1 MQAFPRF
8 ERKIYWLTSAIRY
21 ILNRAQ
27 ERRLRMTPK
36 ANVADIAAYI
46 KRDMFTRGVF
56 YPDFMPPSYEEACYE
71 FGPSAEFR
79 SIMAQC
85 MILLPMEVDQYSDR
99 GQAMLARC
107 LRDLSPK
114 AHATMLL
121 HDSCL
126 DMVDNPTT
134 RDLNPSARAAIIRAS
149 FYLASQAARR
159 WYLSQFLSQDFSIYL
174 VEHQIYHD

>member
-1 MQAFPRF
+1 MQAFPQL
-8 ERKIYWLTSAIRY
+8 ERKIFWLTSAIRY

-36 ANVADIAAYI
+36 ANTADLSAYI

-79 SIMAQC
+79 SIMVQC
-85 MILLPMEVDQYSDR
+85 VTLSSIELNQYSSK
-99 GQAMLARC
+99 GQVMLVRC

-114 AHATMLL
+114 AHATTLL
-121 HDSCL
+121 HDSCV
-126 DMVDNPTT
+126 DVVDNPSTH
-134 RDLNPSARAAIIRAS
+134 DSSPSTKATITRAS
-149 FYLASQAARR
+149 FYLASPAARR

-174 VEHQIYHD
+174 MENS